1 MASTNVVLSTCR
13 PAMELSLSLP
23 GPSRIITVEA
33 IEVPAPPEPVVVPD
47 APDAEPAPEPVAPD
61 AVPAA

>member
-1 MASTNVVLSTCR
+1 
-13 PAMELSLSLP
+13 MELSLSLP
-23 GPSRIITVEA
+23 GPSRIITVEP
-33 IEVPAPPEPVVVPD
+33 IEVPAQPEPVVVPD